1 MGRLEEHRG
10 GPAGDGRASR
20 SDRGV
25 ALVVVL
31 TGVAILAAFSTEF
44 SYRTRVDI
52 QVASNLER
60 RIQAYFHAR
69 SAMEIARLVITSQKF
84 VDQAVSAFGGGVP
97 GLSRGNFE
105 LWRYACKF
113 AEIFSSSTL
122 NFMGLEIMNL
132 KGSEGIGV
140 EEGGFACEVVP
151 EDSRINLNASL
162 TAQDRRAMFT
172 KLYALLRGQVDE
184 EAGPRDDRK
193 AVELIL
199 NIMDWTDPDDERSD
213 IDSNGNFVQ
222 AAGAGENV
230 DYAKYGYR
238 TRNAKMDTVEE
249 VRLVEGMTDDLF
261 CRFGR
266 QFTVYPTEKLN
277 VNEAELLLIKSVVCD
292 NLLNADPLV
301 VCGVGAPVGVGGWAH
316 SMPPMDMALGLLE
329 VCRTIKRALF
339 TPPFA
344 SENDFISFFS
354 RLPEPLNQ
362 AVQVNPTTLR
372 AIVGTRTKVLRV
384 TARGWAGESGH
395 QIEAVIDTSSL
406 NYLYWRET
414 GFDATRVR
422 EGWRESQDPAP
433 AGQGG

>member
-1 MGRLEEHRG
+1 MIRRNVMLAGSRG
-10 GPAGDGRASR
+10 PRSRDRA
-20 SDRGV
+20 DRGV

-44 SYRTRVDI
+44 SYRSRVDI

-60 RIQAYFHAR
+60 RVQAYFHAR

-97 GLSRGNFE
+97 GLARGNFE

-122 NFMGLEIMNL
+122 NFMGLEIMSL
-132 KGSEGIGV
+132 KGSPGIGV

-151 EDSRINLNASL
+151 EDSRINLNAAG

-184 EAGPRDDRK
+184 ESGGRDDRK

-238 TRNAKMDTVEE
+238 ARNAKMDSVEE
-249 VRLVEGMTDDLF
+249 VRLVEGMTDDLY

-266 QFTVYPTEKLN
+266 QFTVYPTDKLN
-277 VNEAELLLIKSVVCD
+277 VNEAELPLIKSVVCD
-292 NLLNADPLV
+292 HLLNADPMV
-301 VCGVGAPVGVGGWAH
+301 VCGVGAPGQIT
-316 SMPPMDMALGLLE
+316 PMDMALGLLE

-339 TPPFA
+339 TPPFS

-384 TARGWAGESGH
+384 TARGWSGESGH
-395 QIEAVIDTSSL
+395 QIEAVVDTSSL
-406 NYLYWRET
+406 NYLYWKET
-414 GFDATRVR
+414 GFDATRAGGVAR
-422 EGWRESQDPAP
+422 TEAP
-433 AGQGG
+433 AGPGG

>member
-1 MGRLEEHRG
+1 M
-10 GPAGDGRASR
+10 
-20 SDRGV
+20 
-25 ALVVVL
+25 VVL
-31 TGVAILAAFSTEF
+31 TGIAILAAFSTEF

-60 RIQAYFHAR
+60 RVQAYFHAR

-97 GLSRGNFE
+97 GLARGNFE

-162 TAQDRRAMFT
+162 TARDRRATFT

-184 EAGPRDDRK
+184 DSGGRDDRK

-238 TRNAKMDTVEE
+238 ARNAKMDSVEE
-249 VRLVEGMTDDLF
+249 VRLVEGMTDDLY

-277 VNEAELLLIKSVVCD
+277 VNEAELPLIKSVVCD
-292 NLLNADPLV
+292 NLLNADPLA
-301 VCGVGAPVGVGGWAH
+301 VCGVGAPGQMA
-316 SMPPMDMALGLLE
+316 PMDMALGLLE

-344 SENDFISFFS
+344 SENDFIAFFS

-372 AIVGTRTKVLRV
+372 ALVGTRTKVLRV

-395 QIEAVIDTSSL
+395 QIEAVIDSSSL

-414 GFDATRVR
+414 GFDATRVYR
-422 EGWRESQDPAP
+422 GGASEGLATGG
-433 AGQGG
+433 AGR

>member
-1 MGRLEEHRG
+1 MGQSDRRVG
-10 GPAGDGRASR
+10 QA
-20 SDRGV
+20 DRGV

-31 TGVAILAAFSTEF
+31 TGIAILAAFSTEF

-122 NFMGLEIMNL
+122 NFLGLEIMNL
-132 KGSEGIGV
+132 KGSQGIGV

-151 EDSRINLNASL
+151 EDSRVNLNASL
-162 TAQDRRAMFT
+162 TAQDRRATFA

-184 EAGPRDDRK
+184 DSGGREDRK

-238 TRNAKMDTVEE
+238 ARNAKMDSVEE
-249 VRLVEGMTDDLF
+249 VRLVEGMTDDLY

-266 QFTVYPTEKLN
+266 QFTVYPTDKLN
-277 VNEAELLLIKSVVCD
+277 VNEAELPLIKSVVCD

-301 VCGVGAPVGVGGWAH
+301 VCGVGAPVGVGGWAADSAGMGGWGH
-316 SMPPMDMALGLLE
+316 SMYPMDMALGLLE

-395 QIEAVIDTSSL
+395 QIEAVIDASSL

-414 GFDATRVR
+414 GFDATRMR
-422 EGWRESQDPAP
+422 
-433 AGQGG
+433 

>member
-1 MGRLEEHRG
+1 MGRLQEHRG
-10 GPAGDGRASR
+10 GPAGGGRVGP

-31 TGVAILAAFSTEF
+31 TGIAILAAFSTEF

-113 AEIFSSSTL
+113 AEIFSSSAL

-132 KGSEGIGV
+132 KGSAGIGV

-151 EDSRINLNASL
+151 EDSRVNLNASL
-162 TAQDRRAMFT
+162 TAQDRRTTFT

-184 EAGPRDDRK
+184 ESGGRDDRK

-199 NIMDWTDPDDERSD
+199 NIMDWTDPDDDRSD

-238 TRNAKMDTVEE
+238 ARNAKMDSVEE
-249 VRLVEGMTDDLF
+249 VRLVEGMTDDLY

-277 VNEAELLLIKSVVCD
+277 VNEAELPLIKSVVCD

-301 VCGVGAPVGVGGWAH
+301 VCGVGAPGQMA
-316 SMPPMDMALGLLE
+316 PMDMALGLLE

-362 AVQVNPTTLR
+362 AVLVNPTTLR
-372 AIVGTRTKVLRV
+372 ALVGTRTKVLRV
-384 TARGWAGESGH
+384 TARGWAGVSGH
-395 QIEAVIDTSSL
+395 QIEAVIDASSL

-414 GFDATRVR
+414 GFDATR
-422 EGWRESQDPAP
+422 AH
-433 AGQGG
+433 GG

>member
-1 MGRLEEHRG
+1 MVAAKTGSDARAREEAPRR
-10 GPAGDGRASR
+10 P
-20 SDRGV
+20 DRGV

-31 TGVAILAAFSTEF
+31 TGIAILAAFSTEF
-44 SYRTRVDI
+44 AYRTRVDI

-60 RIQAYFHAR
+60 RVQAYFHAR

-84 VDQAVSAFGGGVP
+84 VDQAVAAFGGGVP
-97 GLSRGNFE
+97 GLAKGNFE

-113 AEIFSSSTL
+113 AEVFSTSSL
-122 NFMGLEIMNL
+122 NFMGLELMNL
-132 KGSEGIGV
+132 KGQPGIGV
-140 EEGGFACEVVP
+140 EQGGFSCEVTP

-162 TAQDRRAMFT
+162 TAADRKAMFT

-238 TRNAKMDTVEE
+238 ARNAKMDSVEE

-277 VNEAELLLIKSVVCD
+277 VNEAELPLIKAIVCD
-292 NLLNADPLV
+292 NLLNADPV
-301 VCGVGAPVGVGGWAH
+301 MVCGVGAGGSAH
-316 SMPPMDMALGLLE
+316 PMTPMDMALGLLE

-344 SENDFISFFS
+344 SETDFISFFS

-362 AVQVNPTTLR
+362 AIQVNPTTLR
-372 AIVGTRTKVLRV
+372 AIVGTRSRVLRV
-384 TARGWAGESGH
+384 TARGWMGESGH
-395 QIEAVIDTSSL
+395 QIEAVIDGSSL
-406 NYLYWRET
+406 NYLYWRES
-414 GFDATRVR
+414 GFDATRGRLAMQV
-422 EGWRESQDPAP
+422 E
-433 AGQGG
+433 

>member
-1 MGRLEEHRG
+1 MKE
-10 GPAGDGRASR
+10 DT
-20 SDRGV
+20 DRGV

-31 TGVAILAAFSTEF
+31 TGIAILAAFSTEF
-44 SYRTRVDI
+44 AYRTRVDV

-60 RIQAYFHAR
+60 RVQAYFHAR

-140 EEGGFACEVVP
+140 SDGGFACEVVP
-151 EDSRINLNASL
+151 EDSRINLNASPV
-162 TAQDRRAMFT
+162 AQDRKTMFT

-184 EAGPRDDRK
+184 ESGGRDDRK

-199 NIMDWTDPDDERSD
+199 NIMDWSDPDDERSD

-238 TRNAKMDTVEE
+238 ARNAKMDSVEE
-249 VRLVEGMTDDLF
+249 VRLVEGMTDELF

-277 VNEAELLLIKSVVCD
+277 VNEADLPLIKAVLCD
-292 NLLNADPLV
+292 NLLNVDPMM
-301 VCGVGAPVGVGGWAH
+301 VCGVPASGQMA
-316 SMPPMDMALGLLE
+316 PMDMALGLLE

-344 SENDFISFFS
+344 SENDFITFFS

-372 AIVGTRTKVLRV
+372 PLVGTRSKVLRV

-395 QIEAVIDTSSL
+395 QIEAVIDGSSL

-414 GFDATRVR
+414 GFDATR
-422 EGWRESQDPAP
+422 AH
-433 AGQGG
+433 